1 MFFDRMTEDT
11 LFKTNMSLNM
21 SNLLAFWVCRAK
33 LPKTVINKNP
43 LTNVS
48 KPNPFSA
55 PAGGA
60 CLPQSRR
67 SPEELAEAAGAAD
80 AAARADWVPDDVGP
94 ARVGDAETTGALPSA
109 LLDAGDAGRERAPAG
124 AGGERATGGEGAVAG
139 AGGDREV
146 REALAEGA
154 VGERTAGGAGG
165 DREVGEALAEGAV
178 GERTAGGAGGDRE
191 VGEALAEGAVGER
204 TAGGAGGDREVG
216 EALAE
221 GAVGERTAGGAGGD
235 REVGEAL
242 AEGAVGERTAGGA
255 VGEGAV
261 AAGGDRAVG
270 EALAEGAVGER
281 TAGGAVGEGA
291 VAGAGGDRA
300 VGEALAEGAVGER
313 VAGGA
318 GGEGTLGATETADD
332 SVGAVAGGLFCS
344 AFSAAAGATGPPGE
358 RSASWVSPSWS
369 KTSDLHSA
377 LASGHS
383 DYHPFKIPEKSQK
396 AEISTLCWT
405 VKIKNHQISRNP
417 RRGAVR
423 MVIETKHRNIWQ
435 IVHFRFVILRS
446 RVC

>member
-1 MFFDRMTEDT
+1 M
-11 LFKTNMSLNM
+11 
-21 SNLLAFWVCRAK
+21 
-33 LPKTVINKNP
+33 IIKNP

-48 KPNPFSA
+48 EPNPFSA

-146 REALAEGA
+146 
-154 VGERTAGGAGG
+154 GEPFS
-165 DREVGEALAEGAV
+165 
-178 GERTAGGAGGDRE
+178 
-191 VGEALAEGAVGER
+191 
-204 TAGGAGGDREVG
+204 
-216 EALAE
+216 E

-261 AAGGDRAVG
+261 AAGAGGDREVG

-291 VAGAGGDRA
+291 VAAGAGGDREVGEALAEGAVGERTAGGAVGEGAVAAGAGGDRA

-383 DYHPFKIPEKSQK
+383 DYHPFTIPEKSQK
-396 AEISTLCWT
+396 AETSTLCWT
-405 VKIKNHQISRNP
+405 VKRKNHQISRNP
-417 RRGAVR
+417 RPGAVR
-423 MVIETKHRNIWQ
+423 IDGWNEA
-435 IVHFRFVILRS
+435 
-446 RVC
+446 